1 MNFIQLARLYANM
14 SLINPVSKGAREILI
29 LLKDGTLSAGEIGQ
43 HFDMSG
49 AAISYHLN
57 QLKKA
62 DLIYEKNKRISFS
75 MK

>member
-43 HFDMSG
+43 HFDMTG